1 MRDLA
6 ILFIHLLATIAKMTR
21 PGGARAVV
29 AESLLLKHQL
39 MVLNRGRTRAPS
51 LRPMDRVLAGL
62 CTLLIRPGR
71 LFRITIVM
79 FADFLITKLWHDASG
94 IWERLKLAR
103 NVEDFVDYSP
113 CVDRRITVDVFSYGI
128 NVIESRW

>member
-39 MVLNRGRTRAPS
+39 TVLNRGHERAPN
-51 LRPMDRVLAGL
+51 LRTIDRVLAGL
-62 CTLLIRPGR
+62 CALFIRPR
-71 LFRITIVM
+71 QFFRI
-79 FADFLITKLWHDASG
+79 AS
-94 IWERLKLAR
+94 
-103 NVEDFVDYSP
+103 Y
-113 CVDRRITVDVFSYGI
+113 
-128 NVIESRW
+128 

>member
-6 ILFIHLLATIAKMTR
+6 ILFIHLLATIAKLTH

-39 MVLNRGRTRAPS
+39 TVLNRGRERAPN

-62 CTLLIRPGR
+62 CTLFIRPGR
-71 LFRITIVM
+71 FFRIAIVLKPSTLLA
-79 FADFLITKLWHDASG
+79 FHAVLVKRKYQQLFTPNRTTTLSG
-94 IWERLKLAR
+94 VR
-103 NVEDFVDYSP
+103 P
-113 CVDRRITVDVFSYGI
+113 
-128 NVIESRW
+128 